1 MAEGRALRRHGNRT
15 GIIYRGR
22 QVPTLDPE
30 TGDMR
35 FGVHEFIQ
43 HFLSLFSHSP
53 GKEDF
58 VFRARFL
65 GELCELGG
73 EKVLKSL

>member
-30 TGDMR
+30 STGDMR
-35 FGVHEFIQ
+35 FGMRNFIPAL
-43 HFLSLFSHSP
+43 LSLFSPFP

-58 VFRARFL
+58 GFL
-65 GELCELGG
+65 GQIRGLSNFGRIE
-73 EKVLKSL
+73 

>member
-1 MAEGRALRRHGNRT
+1 VAEGRALRRHGNRT
-15 GIIYRGR
+15 PIIYRGR

-35 FGVHEFIQ
+35 FGMRKFIQ
-43 HFLSLFSHSP
+43 HFLSLFSHFP

-58 VFRARFL
+58 VF
-65 GELCELGG
+65 G
-73 EKVLKSL
+73 LKLD